1 MSHQSF
7 NVKIAIISDTHLGYA
22 RFEDDAAEQAESAF
36 LDAAKKSDLILYA
49 GDVFDVKIPRLE
61 TMRHAVDML
70 RKVGTS
76 GVPIYAIHGNHERR
90 SRDMVNPVQLLASTG
105 VLNYI
110 HGSGTVFEK
119 NTERIFIFG
128 MGSVPEDLA
137 ATALKT
143 AVGRVEVPSGMLRI
157 LMIHQTIK
165 DFSLGGEKDL
175 TMDEISGLPFDL
187 IVNGHIHKTIINH
200 EENVLIPGSTVITQ
214 LKEDETAPR
223 GYLVFDTATKK
234 ADFVEIPH
242 RKFLYAELKFSLASM
257 EDVRNAAMEK
267 LAELKKLAE
276 GAKKQPIIRIKLFGT
291 LKEGIRPSDLFISAD
306 GAFIDNQLN
315 RSKSNADFSL
325 PSTPSGR
332 TGTVT
337 EIAIS
342 LLRNKIKDRMKLL
355 DPAILFDKVS
365 NDVEGASEYL
375 KSVGNSS

>member
-1 MSHQSF
+1 M
-7 NVKIAIISDTHLGYA
+7 KIAIISDTHLGYA

-36 LDAAKKSDLILYA
+36 LDAAKKADLILYA
-49 GDVFDVKIPRLE
+49 GDVFDVKVPRLE
-61 TMRHAVDML
+61 TLWPADDMRRNAGAS
-70 RKVGTS
+70 R
-76 GVPIYAIHGNHERR
+76 VPIYAIHGNHERR
-90 SRDMVNPVQLLASTG
+90 SKDMVNPVQLLATVG
-105 VLNYI
+105 VLNYL
-110 HGSGTVFEK
+110 HASGTIFEK
-119 NTERIFIFG
+119 NNERIFIFG

-157 LMIHQTIK
+157 LMLHQTIK
-165 DFSLGGEKDL
+165 DFSLGGEDDL

-187 IVNGHIHKTIINH
+187 IVNGHIHKTIINN
-200 EENVLIPGSTVITQ
+200 EENMLIPGSTVITQ

-223 GYLVFDTATKK
+223 GYILYDTSSKK
-234 ADFVEIPH
+234 PEFVEIPH
-242 RKFLYAELKFSLASM
+242 RKFLYAELKFSSASM
-257 EDVRNAAMEK
+257 VEVRNVVIEK
-267 LAELKKLAE
+267 LAELKKLAD
-276 GAKKQPIIRIKLFGT
+276 GAKKQPIIRIKLSGT

-315 RSKSNADFSL
+315 RNDAGMKLSL

-342 LLRNKIKDRMKLL
+342 LLRNKIGDKMKLL

-365 NDVEGASEYL
+365 GDVESAAEYVN
-375 KSVGNSS
+375 SAGNSQ